1 MKEKNSL
8 KEVIKRNHEKSN
20 QEYREKFRRYI
31 ELQKKQQRRETIL
44 TYLIAAFIITISSI
58 CILLIYK
65 QNKDFVQ
72 TCTGKGY
79 SVNYCMNHM

>member
-20 QEYREKFRRYI
+20 QEYREKLKRYI

-44 TYLIAAFIITISSI
+44 TYLIAAFIITISI
-58 CILLIYK
+58 VCILLLSE
-65 QNKDFVQ
+65 QNKKFVQ
-72 TCTGKGY
+72 SCTNKGY
-79 SVNYCMNHM
+79 STNYCMDHM